1 MISISA
7 AGSSPKSAAGT
18 SVDGDY
24 DDHAICLGVRFA
36 LNPPAPAPQQVVMR
50 DFLIFF
56 DFDSAVVTPPARAIL
71 EQAVVNAGSLGNVRI
86 VTTGHTDLSGSA
98 AYNQGL
104 SQRRADAVRAEL
116 VRLGLTGYDIQ
127 TVARGESDPLVA
139 TPDGLREPQNR
150 RVQIVF

>member
-1 MISISA
+1 M
-7 AGSSPKSAAGT
+7 
-18 SVDGDY
+18 
-24 DDHAICLGVRFA
+24 
-36 LNPPAPAPQQVVMR
+36 N
-50 DFLIFF
+50 
-56 DFDSAVVTPPARAIL
+56 AR
-71 EQAVVNAGSLGNVRI
+71 SLGNVRI

-104 SQRRADAVRAEL
+104 SQRRADAVRAEQ

-139 TPDGLREPQNR
+139 TPDGVREPQNR